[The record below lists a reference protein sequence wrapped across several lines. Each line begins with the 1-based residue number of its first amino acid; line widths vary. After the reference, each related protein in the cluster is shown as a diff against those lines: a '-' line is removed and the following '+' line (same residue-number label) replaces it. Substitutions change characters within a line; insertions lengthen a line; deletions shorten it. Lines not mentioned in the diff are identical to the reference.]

1 MNGLNEYKH
10 VTMEICR
17 YKGWDQCNVEKVWL
31 LLIEEIGELAGSIRR
46 HNNLFKDRKKI
57 KIEDELGDVF
67 SYLFQIAGI
76 LNIDLN
82 QMWSSNQNKS
92 MNKKYF
98 KDNNSKYKNDYRSSK
113 YTRFDTNRT
122 ENRPMVRNAQ

>member
-1 MNGLNEYKH
+1 MNGLNDYKNM
-10 VTMEICR
+10 TMDVCR
-17 YKGWDQCNVEKVWL
+17 FKGWDQCNVEKVWL

-76 LNIDLN
+76 MDIDLN
-82 QMWSSNQNKS
+82 KMWNTNHNKILQ
-92 MNKKYF
+92 KKYF
-98 KDNNSKYKNDYRSSK
+98 KDSNTRYKNEFRGSK
-113 YTRFDTNRT
+113 CTQYGSNRT
-122 ENRPMVRNAQ
+122 ENRQMVRNT